1 MHKIFLPSIIAIILA
16 LSMFLFSS
24 QSLSET
30 KFIPLGV
37 SPEIATDYIHSVI
50 EADRTIY
57 SKMIVERL
65 GDAISLKATENY
77 LEENT
82 LPLPAQFL
90 LLASQNVTSQN
101 IGMTYRL
108 MSLWPINSQNG
119 PKDGFEKKGLEE
131 VIKNPNKSFTTTF
144 TSKGKLMFKAVYP
157 DKAVSKSCVS
167 CHNGH
172 PKSPKKDFKLGDVMG
187 GISITIPLGQ
197 EGFIPARQVADYIHA
212 VLESDRMIYAEFVV
226 NRLQNNNIIK
236 ASEHWWKEKTLLLPA
251 QFLLNASDLIA
262 HKRIGLMYKL
272 YSPWPINQ
280 YNRAVTEF
288 EQKGMAFVVKNPKE
302 TFAGTHE
309 VHDRQFYEAI
319 YPDLAVSQAC
329 VTCHNAHPDSPKRD
343 FKLND
348 VMGGIMLS
356 FPVK

>member
-1 MHKIFLPSIIAIILA
+1 MNKLLLSSIILILA
-16 LSMFLFSS
+16 ASIFLFSN
-24 QSLSET
+24 QSRSET

-37 SPEIATDYIHSVI
+37 SPIIATDYIHSVI

-65 GDAISLKATENY
+65 GEAISLKAEENWMQ
-77 LEENT
+77 ENT

-90 LLASQNVTSQN
+90 LLAAENVTSQEL
-101 IGMTYRL
+101 GMTYRL
-108 MSLWPINSQNG
+108 MSLWPINPLNG

-131 VIKNPNKSFTTTF
+131 VSKSPRPFTTTF

-157 DKAVSKSCVS
+157 DKAVTKSCVT

-197 EGFIPARQVADYIHA
+197 EGLIPAKVVADFIHA

-226 NRLQNNNIIK
+226 NRLQNNNVVK
-236 ASEHWWKEKTLLLPA
+236 ASEHWWKDKALLLPA
-251 QFLLNASDLIA
+251 QFLLYASDLIA
-262 HKRIGLMYKL
+262 HQRMGLMYKL
-272 YSPWPINQ
+272 FSPWPISQ
-280 YNRAVTEF
+280 YNRAVTKF
-288 EQKGMAFVVKNPKE
+288 ERQGMGVVAKNPE
-302 TFAGTHE
+302 DTYIGTYT
-309 VHDRQFYEAI
+309 VHDRQFFEAV
-319 YPDLAVSQAC
+319 YPDFAVSQAC
-329 VTCHNAHPDSPKRD
+329 VTCHNSHPNSPKRD

-356 FPVK
+356 FPVQ

>member
-1 MHKIFLPSIIAIILA
+1 MYKLLLTSIISIILA
-16 LSMFLFSS
+16 SSIFLFYN
-24 QSLSET
+24 QSWSKT
-30 KFIPLGV
+30 RFIPLGV
-37 SPEIATDYIHSVI
+37 SPIIATDYIHSVI

-65 GDAISLKATENY
+65 GEAISLKAEENWMQ
-77 LEENT
+77 ENT

-90 LLASQNVTSQN
+90 LLAAENVTSQEL
-101 IGMTYRL
+101 GMTYRL
-108 MSLWPINSQNG
+108 MSLWPINPLNG

-131 VIKNPNKSFTTTF
+131 VSKSPRPFTTTF

-157 DKAVSKSCVS
+157 DKAVTKSCVT

-197 EGFIPARQVADYIHA
+197 EGLIPAKVVADFIHA

-226 NRLQNNNIIK
+226 NRLQNNNVVK
-236 ASEHWWKEKTLLLPA
+236 ASEHWWKDKALLLPA
-251 QFLLNASDLIA
+251 QFLLYASDLIA
-262 HKRIGLMYKL
+262 HQRMGLMYKL
-272 YSPWPINQ
+272 FSPWPISQ
-280 YNRAVTEF
+280 YNRAVTKF
-288 EQKGMAFVVKNPKE
+288 ERQGMGVVAKNPE
-302 TFAGTHE
+302 DTYIGTYT
-309 VHDRQFYEAI
+309 VHDRQFFEAV
-319 YPDLAVSQAC
+319 YPDFAVSQAC
-329 VTCHNAHPDSPKRD
+329 VTCHNSHPNSPKRD

-356 FPVK
+356 FPVQ

>member
-1 MHKIFLPSIIAIILA
+1 MYKLLLTSIISIILVSSIFL
-16 LSMFLFSS
+16 FYN
-24 QSLSET
+24 QSWSKT
-30 KFIPLGV
+30 RFIPLGV
-37 SPEIATDYIHSVI
+37 SPIIATDYIHSVI

-65 GDAISLKATENY
+65 GEAISLKAEENWMQ
-77 LEENT
+77 ENT

-90 LLASQNVTSQN
+90 LLAAENVTSQEL
-101 IGMTYRL
+101 GMTYRL
-108 MSLWPINSQNG
+108 MSLWPINPLNG

-131 VIKNPNKSFTTTF
+131 VSKSPRPFTTTF

-157 DKAVSKSCVS
+157 DKAVTKSCVT

-197 EGFIPARQVADYIHA
+197 EGLIPAKVVADFIHA

-226 NRLQNNNIIK
+226 NRLQNNNVVK
-236 ASEHWWKEKTLLLPA
+236 ASEHWWKDKALLLPA
-251 QFLLNASDLIA
+251 QFLLYASDLIA
-262 HKRIGLMYKL
+262 HQRMGLMYKL
-272 YSPWPINQ
+272 FSPWPISQ
-280 YNRAVTEF
+280 YNRAVTKF
-288 EQKGMAFVVKNPKE
+288 ERQGMEVVAKNPE
-302 TFAGTHE
+302 DTYIGTYT
-309 VHDRQFYEAI
+309 VHDRQFFEAV
-319 YPDLAVSQAC
+319 YPDFAVSQAC
-329 VTCHNAHPDSPKRD
+329 VTCHNSHPNSPKRD

-356 FPVK
+356 FPVQ